1 MNHLILQNSLK
12 TKTTKT
18 EPAVEKSAAAGKE
31 KVQITQSEKTQ
42 TNKQ

>member
-12 TKTTKT
+12 KK

-31 KVQITQSEKTQ
+31 KGSDYTVKKDADI
-42 TNKQ
+42 